1 MKRLLTLL
9 LLFTTLTLTT
19 WADKEIKR
27 PNTYNFNRGA
37 ELYFD
42 DKNDE
47 ALEYFNKELA
57 DNPKNGYAYMYVAD
71 IQ

>member
-9 LLFTTLTLTT
+9 LLFVSLALTT

-27 PNTYNFNRGA
+27 PDTYNYNRGE

-42 DKNDE
+42 DKKDE

-57 DNPKNGYAYMYVAD
+57 ENPRHSATS
-71 IQ
+71 